1 MEKTFPNSN
10 KKNIAI
16 CIPCF
21 NEELN
26 IDELY
31 FRITKVIDNLN
42 YNFSIIF
49 EDNKSTDKTISKVKK
64 IMKTDSRVGLIENNL
79 NYGFVKSSTNVLL
92 SSDADASIFLMA
104 DLQDPPELIKD
115 LIKEW
120 EKNIHSVIFCVRKSS
135 KENKLLFIFKKIYY
149 FLLEQLSDFKVVR
162 DSTGFGIYDR
172 KVIQCLRELI
182 DSYPFVKGLVC
193 ACGFSWSTIKY
204 TSQKRKHGKSSASL
218 LFLID
223 FGILGLVTL
232 SRKPMRY
239 ITFSGLFFGSL
250 GFLFSTIVVFSK
262 IIFWNTFQF
271 GVAMLSSASLF
282 LLGIILFSIGIIGEY
297 ISFIHRRSLRLPL
310 LIEKERINVK
320 PNKPISYRNSV
331 MVNISK
337 EK

>member
-1 MEKTFPNSN
+1 MENTLSNS
-10 KKNIAI
+10 KKKCIAI
-16 CIPCF
+16 CIPCY
-21 NEELN
+21 NEEQN

-31 FRITKVIDNLN
+31 LRITKGIDKLN

-49 EDNKSTDKTISKVKK
+49 EDNKSTDKTISKIKT
-64 IMKTDSRVGLIENNL
+64 IMKTDSRVGLIENSI

-92 SSDADASIFLMA
+92 SADADANIFLMA
-104 DLQDPPELIKD
+104 DLQDPPELIPD
-115 LIKEW
+115 LIFEW
-120 EKNIHSVIFCVRKSS
+120 EKKINSVIFCVRKSS
-135 KENKLLFIFKKIYY
+135 KENKILFIFKKIYY

-193 ACGFSWSTIKY
+193 ACGFPWSTIKY
-204 TSQKRKHGKSSASL
+204 ISQKRKNGKSSASL
-218 LFLID
+218 FFLID

-239 ITFSGLFFGSL
+239 ITFSGLFFGSI
-250 GFLFSTIVVFSK
+250 GFLFSILVVFSK
-262 IIFWNTFQF
+262 ILFWDTFQF
-271 GVAMLSSASLF
+271 GVAMLSSSSLF

-310 LIEKERINVK
+310 LIEKERTNVK
-320 PNKPISYRNSV
+320 PDKPIQYRNSV
-331 MVNISK
+331 MVNMRK
-337 EK
+337 EN